1 LTKQLDPT
9 VVSSLGDAVRE
20 LELCSCAEVV
30 VEVHGRSG
38 SYTHADGR
46 FAAILA
52 FAGLLLLLL
61 SPWPFHPGWVAAD
74 VAVLYG
80 IGIAIARRSDGLR
93 RLMTTDHDRTTRV
106 RTTAAFVFFERGIA
120 NLDKET
126 GVLLY
131 LSLLEKQIEVVADHG
146 VLKAVPHLEWNR
158 LVTAARSSRTASAET
173 LLELIHSL
181 APLLGNCLPRRA
193 DDRDEL
199 PDAPRFV
206 AE

>member
-1 LTKQLDPT
+1 VTKRLDPS
-9 VVSSLGDAVRE
+9 VVSSLGDAVRD
-20 LELCSCAEVV
+20 LELCSRAEVV

-38 SYTHADGR
+38 SYAHADGR

-52 FAGLLLLLL
+52 FAGLLLLLF
-61 SPWPFHPGWVAAD
+61 SPWPFHAGWVATD
-74 VAVLYG
+74 VAILYAVG
-80 IGIAIARRSDGLR
+80 MAIARRSDGLR
-93 RLMTTDHDRTTRV
+93 RLMTTGRDRTTRV

-131 LSLLEKQIEVVADHG
+131 LSLLERQIEVVADHG

-158 LVTAARSSRTASAET
+158 LVTAARDSRAATPES
-173 LLELIHSL
+173 LLGLIHAL
-181 APLLGNCLPRRA
+181 APLLGDCLPRRPE
-193 DDRDEL
+193 DRDEL